1 MVKLLLLL
9 LNLKKKLLLSR
20 NNNKFYLKGLKTIK
34 KLGQTKFNV
43 IDIIINVKN
52 ISICIIN
59 IVIFI
64 IINVIDIKNFIKNI
78 IIFIIINNIN
88 IKNISICIYYK
99 DYYFYYN

>member
-1 MVKLLLLL
+1 MVKLLLLLLL

-78 IIFIIINNIN
+78 IIFIIIN